1 VSSTRSDEAKPALS
15 PDELATLLSTL
26 QAEVVGLKTRFSESE
41 TRNEALEETIV
52 NLTHENELLKRRI
65 YGNKT
70 ERTGTSELQ
79 LTLGSL
85 LDAEKQLQK
94 ELDAAVE
101 KARGDG
107 DGTDTPP
114 ADAPRPKPKGRRDL
128 SASTLPRFLL
138 EIRDEELEQTGK
150 LIGWDDAL
158 QLMYRRGGWSVLVKR
173 TAKYELPGK
182 DGPTVLGVE
191 TPKTLFNLTDAL
203 LARGYKKEDVAR
215 LWAGNWMRVLQA
227 VVG

>member
-1 VSSTRSDEAKPALS
+1 VSSTRADEAKAKLS
-15 PDELATLLSTL
+15 PDEIASLLSTL
-26 QAEVVGLKTRFSESE
+26 QAEVVGLKTRFSEAE
-41 TRNEALEETIV
+41 TPNEALEQTIV
-52 NLTHENELLKRRI
+52 NLTHENELLTRRI

-79 LTLGSL
+79 LTLGNL

-94 ELDAAVE
+94 ELDDAVA

-107 DGTDTPP
+107 DGAADAPP

-138 EIRDEELEQTGK
+138 EIRDEDLEQTGK
-150 LIGWDDAL
+150 LIGWDDAR

-191 TPKTLFNLTDAL
+191 TPKTLRAAPAELPSSTPCGRTRSTT
-203 LARGYKKEDVAR
+203 AR
-215 LWAGNWMRVLQA
+215 
-227 VVG
+227 